1 MNHVIKP
8 AGFWIRLLG
17 NLLDSVI
24 VSIPLT
30 LIVFLLTGE
39 FNKNDPVIS
48 ILGVI
53 CTVAVPILWSGYTIG
68 KRIVGVRIVKVNGKK
83 LGIGAMLLRVL
94 VGGIVYSLTLGIALI
109 VSLFMV
115 VFRKDKRSLH
125 DLMAG
130 TYVTYAKPDEMED
143 KHTAAS

>member
-1 MNHVIKP
+1 MNDVIKP
-8 AGFWIRLLG
+8 AGFWIRFLG
-17 NLLDSVI
+17 NLLDGVI

-39 FNKNDPVIS
+39 FNENDPVIS

-53 CTVAVPILWSGYTIG
+53 YTVAVPILWSGYTIG

-94 VGGIVYSLTLGIALI
+94 VAGIVYSLTLGIALI

-115 VFRKDKRSLH
+115 VFRQDKRSLH

-130 TYVTYAKPDEMED
+130 TYVTYAQPDEMED

>member
-1 MNHVIKP
+1 MNQVIKP
-8 AGFWIRLLG
+8 GGFWIRLLG
-17 NLLDSVI
+17 NLLDGVI

-39 FNKNDPVIS
+39 VNENDPVIS
-48 ILGVI
+48 ILGFI
-53 CTVAVPILWSGYTIG
+53 YTIAVPILWSGYTIG
-68 KRIVGVRIVKVNGKK
+68 KRIVGVRIVKVNGQK

-94 VGGIVYSLTLGIALI
+94 VAGIVYSLTLGIALI

-143 KHTAAS
+143 KHITAS